1 MNYYDLINLMQLFHK
16 TSMNYYDL
24 INLMQFIVYR
34 NKTWILIYM
43 FWHKIDVTK
52 NSYLQTH
59 QVISL

>member
-1 MNYYDLINLMQLFHK
+1 
-16 TSMNYYDL
+16 MNYYDL
-24 INLMQFIVYR
+24 INLMQFIVYG